1 MYIALFIPIRSVF
14 DCDECLLIIPYEDG
28 GVAVSIEF
36 SEAMGSLCR
45 EVKEA
50 ETPQMHAEDVS
61 LFSGFFD
68 SGNVIQDFSRHLY
81 DSEDL
86 LFLVIVDYR
95 LRIEKLI
102 H

>member
-1 MYIALFIPIRSVF
+1 MCIALFIPIRSVF
-14 DCDECLLIIPYEDG
+14 DCEECLPIIPYEDG

-36 SEAMGSLCR
+36 TEAMESVSR

-50 ETPQMHAEDVS
+50 ETPIMHAIDVS

-86 LFLVIVDYR
+86 LFLVILDYR
-95 LRIEKLI
+95 LRIEIFI